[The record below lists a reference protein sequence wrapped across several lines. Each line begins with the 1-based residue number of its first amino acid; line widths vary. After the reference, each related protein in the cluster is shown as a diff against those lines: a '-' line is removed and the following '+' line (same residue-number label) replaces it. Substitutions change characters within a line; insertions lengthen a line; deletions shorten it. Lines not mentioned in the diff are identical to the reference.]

1 MTDEE
6 KRILKNF
13 DAHVRQL
20 LRQYSVLQQE
30 NKELYAELEGKDI
43 EIEKLHAEIGQHK
56 KDYATLKLAKM
67 IEVSDSEM
75 KDAKQRLTK
84 LVRDVNKCIGLLST
98 EQE

>member
-20 LRQYSVLQQE
+20 LRQYTVLQQE
-30 NKELYAELEGKDI
+30 NKDLYAELDKKSM
-43 EIEKLHAEIGQHK
+43 EIESLQAELGQSK

-67 IEVSDSEM
+67 IEISDNEM
-75 KDAKQRLTK
+75 KDAKQRLSK
-84 LVRDVNKCIGLLST
+84 LVRDVNKCIGLLSI

>member
-6 KRILKNF
+6 RRILKNF

-20 LRQYSVLQQE
+20 LRQYTVLQQE
-30 NKELYAELEGKDI
+30 NKDLYAELDKKDM
-43 EIEKLHAEIGQHK
+43 EIEKLQAEIGQCK

-67 IEVSDSEM
+67 IEISDSDM
-75 KDAKQRLTK
+75 KDAKQRLSK